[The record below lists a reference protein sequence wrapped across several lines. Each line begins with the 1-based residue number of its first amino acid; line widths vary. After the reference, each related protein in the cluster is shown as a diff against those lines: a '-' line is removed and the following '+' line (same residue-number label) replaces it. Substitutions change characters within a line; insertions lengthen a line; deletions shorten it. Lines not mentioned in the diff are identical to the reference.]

1 MRAVVNDQT
10 LTNEKT
16 GEELSIKHL
25 DTRIF
30 GGKLEIKRGLKPKI
44 DSH

>member
-10 LTNEKT
+10 LTNERT
-16 GEELSIKHL
+16 GEEFSIKHFDKWL
-25 DTRIF
+25 Y
-30 GGKLEIKRGLKPKI
+30 GGKVEIKRGPKPKI